1 MRPLET
7 TSRPAPDALGEPAM
21 ISDDLA
27 EGLAGLQDRAK
38 PGRPTEID
46 ELDIVNATLRR
57 PPEELEYL
65 FQ

>member
-1 MRPLET
+1 
-7 TSRPAPDALGEPAM
+7 M

-38 PGRPTEID
+38 PGRPSEID